1 MPYQLGSR
9 WSGKL
14 GGGCG
19 GGGVDGFGVS
29 MWLGVAPSLGSLGL
43 GGLVVVVGGGWVA
56 GGDRAIGRDG
66 FQCDS
71 CVTESLC

>member
-29 MWLGVAPSLGSLGL
+29 MWLGVAPSLGWLGVV
-43 GGLVVVVGGGWVA
+43 GLVVVVGSGWVA
-56 GGDRAIGRDG
+56 GGDRAIDG
-66 FQCDS
+66 GQKKCIYF
-71 CVTESLC
+71 LI